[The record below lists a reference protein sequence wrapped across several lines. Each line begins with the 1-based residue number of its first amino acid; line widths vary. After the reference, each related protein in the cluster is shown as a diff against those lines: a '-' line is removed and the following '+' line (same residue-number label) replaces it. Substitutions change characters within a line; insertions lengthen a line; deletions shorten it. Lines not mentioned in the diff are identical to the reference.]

1 LSFEIAFTR
10 TLRVYTQCLHE
21 IATLLYF
28 EATIIVSDLCHDLA
42 LFRVNMSDESKAKSP
57 SVAPEEIK
65 ACFICP
71 ITREIMHDPCFTC
84 DGHTFERV
92 AIQTWFAAG
101 NATSPLTNLGLPS
114 LGLVPNHALRGAIE
128 ATRMLEGWVVKHNGG
143 DAGAGTAIGAGAA
156 VGGSPS
162 LTEAKEAE
170 AAEAEAGGGGK
181 VDELAAAA
189 EEVWRNDV
197 AAGLA
202 VDMRDSTGNWCEA
215 TVTQVEGDMVK
226 ISYAYWTSKW
236 DEWIHRCSPRIQTS
250 GSHEAWGALDPRI
263 ARAPGNDA
271 ST

>member
-1 LSFEIAFTR
+1 
-10 TLRVYTQCLHE
+10 
-21 IATLLYF
+21 
-28 EATIIVSDLCHDLA
+28 
-42 LFRVNMSDESKAKSP
+42 MSDESKAKSP

-114 LGLVPNHALRGAIE
+114 LGLIPNHALRGAIE
-128 ATRMLEGWVVKHNGG
+128 ATRRLEGWVVKHTGG
-143 DAGAGTAIGAGAA
+143 DAGGGTAIGAGAA

-162 LTEAKEAE
+162 LTEAKKAE
-170 AAEAEAGGGGK
+170 AAEAEAEGGGK

-197 AAGLA
+197 ATGLA

-215 TVTQVEGDMVK
+215 AVTQVDGDMVK

-250 GSHEAWGALDPRI
+250 GSHETWGALDPRI

-271 ST
+271 SA